1 MRTTLTRGIIAT
13 GGVLLALQ
21 STRSPAAATTSGL
34 WQAVGSGLA
43 SMKLSVVLEAA
54 GPQSASTGAGSRPQP
69 GNPDAHYAL
78 GQQLQQQGKYDESRQ
93 HYREFIRLRPS
104 DARVPAALAQIGRSL
119 LTQGRKDEAMAA
131 FRDVLARKAGDP
143 DGLAGV
149 ADTLF
154 VQEKWADSVPAY
166 QAYLRV
172 KPDTVPAMMNLGE
185 ALVRLDRDGEGR
197 ELFRAVTELQP
208 GNVTARV
215 NYAYALANTG
225 LYSDSVREFRKA
237 AELEKDPK
245 ARAAIEAAIAELL
258 GNH

>member
-1 MRTTLTRGIIAT
+1 MRTTLTRGIVAT
-13 GGVLLALQ
+13 GGLLLALQ
-21 STRSPAAATTSGL
+21 CTRSPAAATTSGL
-34 WQAVGSGLA
+34 WQAVSSGLA
-43 SMKLSVVLEAA
+43 SMELGVALEAA
-54 GPQSASTGAGSRPQP
+54 GPQSASTGSGSRPQP
-69 GNPDAHYAL
+69 GSADAHYAL
-78 GQQLQQQGKYDESRQ
+78 GQQLQQQGKYDEARQ

-104 DARVPAALAQIGRSL
+104 DARVPAALGQIGRSL
-119 LTQGRKDEAMAA
+119 LAQGRKDEAMAA

-154 VQEKWADSVPAY
+154 SQETWADAVPAY

-172 KPDTVPAMMNLGE
+172 KPNTVPAMMNLGE
-185 ALVRLDRDGEGR
+185 ALVRLDRDAEGR

-215 NYAYALANTG
+215 NHAYALANTG
-225 LYSDSVREFRKA
+225 RYGDSVREFRKA